1 MPYGCCYDVAPD
13 PYGPPGLRTG
23 SLGMAYAPLGLLL
36 NVPGYPPPAPGVAPW
51 QRNFGAVDPN
61 AVLSLL
67 NAGVDATAGLIQS
80 RRQRMDAA
88 TQAAAAQAEAQRVAL
103 MQQQYVVPEPSS
115 GVPGWAIAAGIVAV
129 VGGALLVISQR
140 GRR

>member
-1 MPYGCCYDVAPD
+1 MRYGCCYDVAPD

-51 QRNFGAVDPN
+51 QQNFGAVDPN

-88 TQAAAAQAEAQRVAL
+88 AQAAAAQAEAQRAAL
-103 MQQQYVVPEPSS
+103 VQQQYVVPAPSS
-115 GVPGWAIAAGIVAV
+115 GVPGWAIAVGIVAV
-129 VGGALLVISQR
+129 AGGVALVIAR
-140 GRR
+140 KGRR